1 MGETYNGWANYET
14 WCIHMWLTN
23 DEGIYDECREAA
35 EEHSERYEPIGGY
48 KLRGCYELMSW
59 LKEHVEYLAELTV
72 PDLFT
77 SGNFVSDLYQAAIS
91 EVDWYEIADS
101 FLAELKDDA

>member
-1 MGETYNGWANYET
+1 MGETYKGWANYET

-35 EEHSERYEPIGGY
+35 EEQSER
-48 KLRGCYELMSW
+48 YELMSW

-77 SGNFVSDLYQAAIS
+77 SSNFVSDLYQAAIS

-101 FLAELKDDA
+101 FLAEIKDDA

>member
-1 MGETYNGWANYET
+1 MGETYNGCANYET

-23 DEGIYDECREAA
+23 DDEGIYDECREAA
-35 EEHSERYEPIGGY
+35 EEQSEP
-48 KLRGCYELMSW
+48 YELMSW

-77 SGNFVSDLYQAAIS
+77 SGGFVSDLYQAAIS

-101 FLAELKDDA
+101 FLAEIKDDA

>member
-14 WCIHMWLTN
+14 WFIHIWLTN

-35 EEHSERYEPIGGY
+35 EEQSERYE
-48 KLRGCYELMSW
+48 LVSW

-91 EVDWYEIADS
+91 EVDWYEIAES
-101 FLAELKDDA
+101 FLAEIKDDA